1 LEQSYLTNTELATI
15 REISRTL
22 VDARAKHPMPT
33 FAAAVEEFLEMTRD
47 LNDGSENWRQE
58 AIDTIVVL
66 FRLLVE

>member
-1 LEQSYLTNTELATI
+1 
-15 REISRTL
+15 
-22 VDARAKHPMPT
+22 MPT